1 MTQEQTGCVAR
12 DVVLNDVIDTQGV
25 RLLKDSVILMDE
37 NGNVTDAE
45 VQIND
50 DNTFT
55 MNTGK
60 ALIKDSRYSI
70 CDNDRGGLAEQ
81 VMYNPLDCQT
91 QKKMI
96 VEYQVAVIDE
106 MLAGQKVHNTAV
118 INSRENIPASD
129 EEEVEVHSPVLE
141 IVKESDKKEYLSGEK
156 GYYKLTVKQ
165 LREDV
170 TDKNI
175 VIEDAFET
183 EGITLI
189 KDSIFVKKNDV
200 ELKDIKVEASET
212 GFRIETG
219 TTLSDK
225 DKIEVCYEVIFE
237 TESTEQTKVVNTARA
252 KGDIS
257 PETSAQNEVY
267 IKMVPRPSVTP
278 TPTETPKPSETPS
291 PALTPTPVPA
301 TTPGTCPK
309 MTPAP
314 TKTPVP
320 SYNNGNSGSN
330 GGSYGNS
337 GGYSSGY
344 GSYQNGSVAG
354 SSKTGDTR
362 PFRVMAV
369 LGVLGLILLAG
380 GVLIYRKSL
389 TGRKNIR
396 GIRRK

>member
-1 MTQEQTGCVAR
+1 M
-12 DVVLNDVIDTQGV
+12 
-25 RLLKDSVILMDE
+25 
-37 NGNVTDAE
+37 
-45 VQIND
+45 
-50 DNTFT
+50 
-55 MNTGK
+55 
-60 ALIKDSRYSI
+60 
-70 CDNDRGGLAEQ
+70 
-81 VMYNPLDCQT
+81 
-91 QKKMI
+91 
-96 VEYQVAVIDE
+96 
-106 MLAGQKVHNTAV
+106 
-118 INSRENIPASD
+118 
-129 EEEVEVHSPVLE
+129 
-141 IVKESDKKEYLSGEK
+141 
-156 GYYKLTVKQ
+156 
-165 LREDV
+165 
-170 TDKNI
+170 
-175 VIEDAFET
+175 IEDAFET

-354 SSKTGDTR
+354 SS
-362 PFRVMAV
+362 
-369 LGVLGLILLAG
+369 
-380 GVLIYRKSL
+380 
-389 TGRKNIR
+389 N
-396 GIRRK
+396 RRYQTV

>member
-1 MTQEQTGCVAR
+1 M
-12 DVVLNDVIDTQGV
+12 
-25 RLLKDSVILMDE
+25 
-37 NGNVTDAE
+37 
-45 VQIND
+45 
-50 DNTFT
+50 
-55 MNTGK
+55 
-60 ALIKDSRYSI
+60 
-70 CDNDRGGLAEQ
+70 
-81 VMYNPLDCQT
+81 
-91 QKKMI
+91 
-96 VEYQVAVIDE
+96 
-106 MLAGQKVHNTAV
+106 H
-118 INSRENIPASD
+118 
-129 EEEVEVHSPVLE
+129 
-141 IVKESDKKEYLSGEK
+141 
-156 GYYKLTVKQ
+156 
-165 LREDV
+165 
-170 TDKNI
+170 
-175 VIEDAFET
+175 FET